1 MKNKIKKGI
10 KHKNNKSSSNP
21 IFAKNLEGKI
31 IFIRHGETDYN
42 VDIVKKGSKI
52 KFDINYLDGHLN
64 TNGEKQAEKSSNIF
78 NNIDIEAIYVSP
90 LYRTLE
96 SAYILFK
103 NHPKKNNIQLIVH
116 PLLTEVVS
124 SMNNFTDD
132 IDTKKSIYKEK
143 SEIKVDWSLFDEEFK
158 TKEEQNFYYLNYVNL
173 LPKEKYDI
181 IKNKLYNSL
190 NTGKMKETISELG
203 KMISDLK
210 MKRIESLDHLF
221 NRTVKF
227 KEYLKEKYKNSMND
241 PSKKIIIISHSC
253 YGQIFTSKECY
264 GKTNIKEYPK
274 DCCDMRN
281 CEAISVFI

>member
-1 MKNKIKKGI
+1 
-10 KHKNNKSSSNP
+10 
-21 IFAKNLEGKI
+21 
-31 IFIRHGETDYN
+31 
-42 VDIVKKGSKI
+42 
-52 KFDINYLDGHLN
+52 
-64 TNGEKQAEKSSNIF
+64 
-78 NNIDIEAIYVSP
+78 
-90 LYRTLE
+90 
-96 SAYILFK
+96 
-103 NHPKKNNIQLIVH
+103 
-116 PLLTEVVS
+116 
-124 SMNNFTDD
+124 MNNFTDD

-203 KMISDLK
+203 KMVSDLK

-241 PSKKIIIISHSC
+241 SSKKIIIISHSC

>member
-10 KHKNNKSSSNP
+10 KHKNNKSPSNP

-42 VDIVKKGSKI
+42 IDIVKKGSKI

-96 SAYILFK
+96 SAYILFQ

>member
-10 KHKNNKSSSNP
+10 KNKNNKSSSNP

-42 VDIVKKGSKI
+42 IDIVKKGSKI

-173 LPKEKYDI
+173 LPKEKYDD

>member
-42 VDIVKKGSKI
+42 IDIVKKGSKI

-241 PSKKIIIISHSC
+241 SSKKIIIISHSC

>member
-42 VDIVKKGSKI
+42 IDIVKKGSKI

-132 IDTKKSIYKEK
+132 IDIKKNIYKEK

>member
-42 VDIVKKGSKI
+42 IDIVKKGSKI

>member
-10 KHKNNKSSSNP
+10 KNKNNKSSSNP

>member
-42 VDIVKKGSKI
+42 IDIVKKGSKI

-64 TNGEKQAEKSSNIF
+64 SNGEKQAEKSSNIF

-132 IDTKKSIYKEK
+132 IDIKKNIYKEK

>member
-1 MKNKIKKGI
+1 MKNKIKKSI
-10 KHKNNKSSSNP
+10 KPKKNKSSSNP

-42 VDIVKKGSKI
+42 IDINKKGSKI

-64 TNGEKQAEKSSNIF
+64 SNGEKQAENSSDKF

-96 SAYILFK
+96 SAFILFK
-103 NHPKKNNIQLIVH
+103 NHPKKDNIQLIVH

-132 IDTKKSIYKEK
+132 IEIKKSIYNEK

-173 LPKEKYDI
+173 LPKEKYDD
-181 IKNKLYNSL
+181 IKNKLYN
-190 NTGKMKETISELG
+190 N
-203 KMISDLK
+203 
-210 MKRIESLDHLF
+210 
-221 NRTVKF
+221 
-227 KEYLKEKYKNSMND
+227 Y
-241 PSKKIIIISHSC
+241 
-253 YGQIFTSKECY
+253 FTFLLWTDIHK
-264 GKTNIKEYPK
+264 
-274 DCCDMRN
+274 
-281 CEAISVFI
+281 

>member
-1 MKNKIKKGI
+1 MKKKV
-10 KHKNNKSSSNP
+10 KKTFKPKNNKSSSNS

-42 VDIVKKGSKI
+42 KDINKKGAKI

-64 TNGEKQAEKSSNIF
+64 YNGQKQAEKSSELFKNF
-78 NNIDIEAIYVSP
+78 DIEAIYVSP

-96 SAYILFK
+96 SAILLFK
-103 NHPKKNNIQLIVH
+103 NHPKKENLKLIVH
-116 PLLTEVVS
+116 PLLTEVIS

-132 IDTKKSIYKEK
+132 IEIKKSIFNEK

-158 TKEEQNFYYLNYVNL
+158 TKEEQNFYYLSYTNL
-173 LPKEKYDI
+173 LPKEKYEN
-181 IKNKLYNSL
+181 IKTKLYNSL
-190 NTGKMKETISELG
+190 KNGKMKESISEIG
-203 KMISDLK
+203 KIISDLK
-210 MKRIESLDHLF
+210 MKRIESLEHLF

-227 KEYLKEKYKNSMND
+227 KEYLKDKYKNCMND
-241 PSKKIIIISHSC
+241 CSKKIIIISHC
-253 YGQIFTSKECY
+253 CFGQMFTSKECF

-274 DCCDMRN
+274 DSCDMVN

>member
-1 MKNKIKKGI
+1 MKNKIKKSI
-10 KHKNNKSSSNP
+10 KPKKNKSSSNP

-42 VDIVKKGSKI
+42 IDINKKGSKI

-64 TNGEKQAEKSSNIF
+64 SNGEKQAEKSSDKF

-96 SAYILFK
+96 SAFILFK
-103 NHPKKNNIQLIVH
+103 NHPKKSSLQLIVH

-132 IDTKKSIYKEK
+132 IEIKKSIYNEK

-173 LPKEKYDI
+173 LPKEKSDD

-190 NTGKMKETISELG
+190 ATGKTKETISELG
-203 KMISDLK
+203 KIISDLK

-241 PSKKIIIISHSC
+241 TSKKIIIISHSC